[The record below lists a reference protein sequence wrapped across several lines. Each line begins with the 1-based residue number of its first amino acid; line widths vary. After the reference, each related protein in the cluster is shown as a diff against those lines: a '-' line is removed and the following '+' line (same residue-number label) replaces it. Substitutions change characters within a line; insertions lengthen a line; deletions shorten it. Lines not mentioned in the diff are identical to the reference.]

1 MRAPD
6 LGCARQS
13 AGAGVVRF
21 RDEGK
26 YVTMAEDH
34 GAPLHGAGLEDR
46 GLVLVDD
53 TVRRPA
59 GPWTSSVHDLLRYLR
74 RSGFDAAPEPLGLDS
89 TGREILTYLP
99 GRDQGWP
106 FLPEILTDAGAQA
119 LGRLALLLRCA
130 LIGYVCPPD
139 ARWQFRTGAPEPGE
153 SLQHGDLGP
162 WNLLWGDST
171 EVAGVLD
178 WDFAEP
184 GDPWY
189 DTGFLAWFTVP
200 FMDDERAQAR
210 GFPAPPDRRAR
221 LRSFAAGAGLSSD
234 DLIGLVHQA
243 QAEFASRVTSRG
255 SSETGGAWRTFLAM
269 GMHEST
275 LADRE
280 WSARHIR

>member
-1 MRAPD
+1 
-6 LGCARQS
+6 
-13 AGAGVVRF
+13 
-21 RDEGK
+21 
-26 YVTMAEDH
+26 MAEDH

-46 GLVLVDD
+46 GLVRVDD

-74 RSGFDAAPEPLGLDS
+74 RSGFDTAPEPLGLDS
-89 TGREILTYLP
+89 AGREILTYLP

-119 LGRLALLLRCA
+119 LGRLARRLRCA
-130 LIGYVCPPD
+130 LTGYPCPPD

-171 EVAGVLD
+171 EVTGVLD

-210 GFPAPPDRRAR
+210 GFPVPPDRRAR
-221 LRSFAAGAGLSSD
+221 LRSFAAGAGVSPD
-234 DLIGLVHQA
+234 DLIGLVHRA

-269 GMHEST
+269 GMHESA